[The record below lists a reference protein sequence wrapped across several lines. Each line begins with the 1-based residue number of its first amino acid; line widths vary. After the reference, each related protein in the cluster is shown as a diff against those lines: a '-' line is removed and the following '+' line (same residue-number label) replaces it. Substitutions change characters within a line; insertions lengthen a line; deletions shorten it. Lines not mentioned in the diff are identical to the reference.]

1 MYASRYHS
9 TNMVNIAKNCPHF
22 RKIFK
27 YSHKIKKKPTG
38 IGNHKFCDNK
48 LRRTTSKAAIEDHY
62 QIDMNELSNENE
74 MNSMSLFAIVTTT
87 ATQKTIT
94 TE

>member
-1 MYASRYHS
+1 MHNFVCKPLPLNQYGKHCQKLSSFPKDIQILAQ
-9 TNMVNIAKNCPHF
+9 N
-22 RKIFK
+22 
-27 YSHKIKKKPTG
+27 KKKPTG

-87 ATQKTIT
+87 IIIP
-94 TE
+94 